1 MMNYSTLKEAYSV
14 DTFERERKSKSKKK
28 HRNETIHE
36 TFVEQDHDEDDTKS
50 IEDTKPMEKSKK
62 VSLAANKET
71 LDEKTVKP
79 FYDEELEKYLNVND
93 FQETQPYYPQTFS
106 DENNMTN
113 FKPAKEKP
121 VINKEI
127 QSDIIRP
134 KNTDYTKD
142 IFYKNLINIGLF
154 ILIGIMIIFLCDQI
168 TEIAINI
175 GMKKTF
181 ELLEPYLQ
189 HRTM

>member
-1 MMNYSTLKEAYSV
+1 MNYSTLKEAYSV

-28 HRNETIHE
+28 HRNETIPE
-36 TFVEQDHDEDDTKS
+36 TFVEQDQDEDDTKS
-50 IEDTKPMEKSKK
+50 VEDIKPMEKSKK
-62 VSLAANKET
+62 VSLATNKEI

-93 FQETQPYYPQTFS
+93 FQEPQPYYPQTFS

-113 FKPAKEKP
+113 FKQVKEKP
-121 VINKEI
+121 VIAKEI